1 MLTLGNNEATSNL
14 YVLKDFDL
22 IIISKIRTYLL
33 EYFVRV
39 REQED
44 LTQKWNALAK
54 GNERA

>member
-1 MLTLGNNEATSNL
+1 MLTLGNNEATSDL
-14 YVLKDFDL
+14 YVIKYFDL

-44 LTQKWNALAK
+44 LTQK
-54 GNERA
+54 